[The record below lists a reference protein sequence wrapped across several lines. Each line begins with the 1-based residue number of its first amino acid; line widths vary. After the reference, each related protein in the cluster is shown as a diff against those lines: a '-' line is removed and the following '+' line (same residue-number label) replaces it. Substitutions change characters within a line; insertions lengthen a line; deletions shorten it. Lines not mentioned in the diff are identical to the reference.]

1 MLWGVLG
8 RRTRHSAAATR
19 KQTEVAC
26 TNLPRFTGSCHYN
39 IFSTRN
45 VATPAAKRGVLGP
58 PSLAAARQVRAPRP
72 EQVVLQVALP
82 RRARA
87 RLLLVEGAPRR
98 VGRPA
103 ARREDR
109 LRVHVHWPLYRLAA
123 AWTWV
128 REAFDDGWVGVPRED
143 PRVRPWRIARFFIH
157 PSIHP
162 PILSLIHI

>member
-1 MLWGVLG
+1 MLGQA
-8 RRTRHSAAATR
+8 HSAAASREKKRTY
-19 KQTEVAC
+19 
-26 TNLPRFTGSCHYN
+26 TNLPRIGCNYN
-39 IFSTRN
+39 IFSTHN
-45 VATPAAKRGVLGP
+45 VATPRAKRGVLGR

-109 LRVHVHWPLYRLAA
+109 LRVHVH
-123 AWTWV
+123 
-128 REAFDDGWVGVPRED
+128 
-143 PRVRPWRIARFFIH
+143 
-157 PSIHP
+157 
-162 PILSLIHI
+162 

>member
-1 MLWGVLG
+1 MLY
-8 RRTRHSAAATR
+8 RRTAQPEPVFGCAIIILS
-19 KQTEVAC
+19 
-26 TNLPRFTGSCHYN
+26 

-45 VATPAAKRGVLGP
+45 VATPGAKRGVLGR

-109 LRVHVHWPLYRLAA
+109 LRVHVHRPLYRLAA
-123 AWTWV
+123 AWAWV
-128 REAFDDGWVGVPRED
+128 REAFGGG
-143 PRVRPWRIARFFIH
+143 
-157 PSIHP
+157 
-162 PILSLIHI
+162 